1 MKNKEKYFDWFDY
14 KFFIVFALFF
24 LPLAVVNK
32 NIIYKFDIYKNIS
45 IDYHSN
51 NNPYSMSVEFL
62 EFAKLL
68 PFDLVILN
76 DPYGKYPLNIYFPV
90 YTTTQVP
97 FASSKDQISRN
108 MVLDGSYPLFS
119 GKYDSST
126 VKNLLNLM
134 KKHSASLILV
144 ESKNYDLAN
153 QIVTENNDLFIIEFD
168 NPQYKELVLKLKSK
182 EID

>member
-108 MVLDGSYPLFS
+108 MVSIPQ
-119 GKYDSST
+119 
-126 VKNLLNLM
+126 
-134 KKHSASLILV
+134 
-144 ESKNYDLAN
+144 ESKNAPLPIPTCPICSI
-153 QIVTENNDLFIIEFD
+153 QLTKETKIVEVE
-168 NPQYKELVLKLKSK
+168 
-182 EID
+182 